1 MRRLK
6 SFTQLTGAERRIL
19 VRALFVVGFSRASL
33 WILPIKAAR
42 IVVAGAAT
50 GAAAESVQQVT
61 WAVKAVGRC
70 LPGASCLTHAL
81 AAQALLVHS
90 GFPSRVEIGV
100 AKSEDSDSDSDK
112 DRFEP
117 RRFQAHAWVVC
128 HGQVVLGGQQIERY
142 NCLVVWESSGVAQ
155 CIPRFPR
162 ASPPP
167 QT

>member
-6 SFTQLTGAERRIL
+6 RFTQLTGAERRIL
-19 VRALFVVGFSRASL
+19 VRALFVVGVSRISL

-42 IVVAGAAT
+42 RVVAGAAT
-50 GAAAESVQQVT
+50 GAAAESVQQVA

-70 LPGASCLTHAL
+70 LPGASCLTQAL

-100 AKSEDSDSDSDK
+100 VKSAKDK
-112 DRFEP
+112 FEP
-117 RRFQAHAWVVC
+117 PRFQAHAWVVC

-142 NCLVVWESSGVAQ
+142 NSLVVWESSGVAQ

>member
-6 SFTQLTGAERRIL
+6 RFTQLTGVERRIL
-19 VRALFVVGFSRASL
+19 ARALFVVGVSRVSL

-42 IVVAGAAT
+42 RVVAGAAT
-50 GAAAESVQQVT
+50 GATAESVQQVT
-61 WAVKAVGRC
+61 WAVKSVGRC
-70 LPGASCLTHAL
+70 LPGASCLTQAL

-100 AKSEDSDSDSDK
+100 AKSEDRDSDK
-112 DRFEP
+112 DKFEP

-128 HGQVVLGGQQIERY
+128 HGQVVLGGQQMERY
-142 NCLVVWESSGVAQ
+142 NSLVVWESSGVAQ

>member
-6 SFTQLTGAERRIL
+6 RFTQLTGAERRML
-19 VRALFVVGFSRASL
+19 VRVLFVVGVSRVSL
-33 WILPIKAAR
+33 WILPMEAAR
-42 IVVAGAAT
+42 KAVANAAI
-50 GAAAESVQQVT
+50 GAAANSVEQVVS
-61 WAVKAVGRC
+61 AVKAVSRC
-70 LPGASCLTHAL
+70 LPGASCLTQAL

-100 AKSEDSDSDSDK
+100 AKCEDK
-112 DRFEP
+112 DKLEL

-142 NCLVVWESSGVAQ
+142 NSLVVWESSGVAQ

-162 ASPPP
+162 AAPPP